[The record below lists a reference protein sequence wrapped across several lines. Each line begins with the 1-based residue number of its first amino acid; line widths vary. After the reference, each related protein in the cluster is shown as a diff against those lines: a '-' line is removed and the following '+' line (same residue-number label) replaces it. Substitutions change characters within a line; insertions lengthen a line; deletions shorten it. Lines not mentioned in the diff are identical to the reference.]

1 MEIRAIV
8 FKLRSKICRGYSICS
23 DEAHGSGTFSVEEKI
38 PSLIPLTINRALTLS
53 PRPISSQF
61 QSILRGIGSI
71 RRHRIDATDIVE
83 IVDLG
88 TISAMVQLLRT
99 AKDTRGAYSDSAI
112 SALHPPPSP
121 HRLSM
126 PCPFLSCHRPSCSVL
141 LIPYRTSDL
150 IISFC
155 LHRSVPQAT
164 V

>member
-8 FKLRSKICRGYSICS
+8 FKLRSKICRGDSICS

-38 PSLIPLTINRALTLS
+38 PSLIPLTINRSLTP

-61 QSILRGIGSI
+61 QSIPRGIGSI
-71 RRHRIDATDIVE
+71 RRHRIDATDFVK

-112 SALHPPPSP
+112 SALHPLPSL
-121 HRLSM
+121 HHLSM
-126 PCPFLSCHRPSCSVL
+126 PCPFLSCHRPSCTLPYSSRTGL
-141 LIPYRTSDL
+141 LIS
-150 IISFC
+150 
-155 LHRSVPQAT
+155 
-164 V
+164 